1 MEKGKYRMNENV
13 ITINGTEY
21 NPNDLSD
28 QQRYWMSQIHD
39 LQEKR
44 QSAQFQLDQISVAL
58 DSFTNVLIESL
69 SNNEQKEQTNG

>member
-1 MEKGKYRMNENV
+1 MNENV

>member
-1 MEKGKYRMNENV
+1 MEKGEYKVNENV

-39 LQEKR
+39 LQAKR
-44 QSAQFQLDQISVAL
+44 QSTQFQLDQISVAL

>member
-1 MEKGKYRMNENV
+1 MEKGEYKVNENV

-28 QQRYWMSQIHD
+28 KQRYWMSQIHD

>member
-1 MEKGKYRMNENV
+1 MEKGEYKVNENV

-44 QSAQFQLDQISVAL
+44 QSAQFQLDQISVTL

>member
-1 MEKGKYRMNENV
+1 MEKGEYKVNENV

-44 QSAQFQLDQISVAL
+44 QSAQFQLEQISVAI

-69 SNNEQKEQTNG
+69 SNNEQKEQTND